1 MKLFLIIILAIVSC
15 YSQNSLNVKSL
26 KKDIP
31 ESNNVNTYMVY
42 KIDSINSFYL
52 IYAKKQDTLYKIVSK
67 KARLTNCELIQVNKG
82 YPFILHSRLASR
94 KIGNAPILPGL
105 VNCFYYGDSTSICL
119 EKSIYDLHSAENVK
133 GLCFL
138 KDFKPTGTR

>member
-1 MKLFLIIILAIVSC
+1 MAIGSC
-15 YSQNSLNVKSL
+15 YGQNSLKDKSVQ
-26 KKDIP
+26 KDRQRT
-31 ESNNVNTYMVY
+31 NNPDTYRVY

-52 IYAKKQDTLYKIVSK
+52 IYAKKQDTLYKIVSR
-67 KARLTNCELIQVNKG
+67 KAHLINCETIQINEW

-94 KIGNAPILPGL
+94 KIGNVKIMPGL

-119 EKSIYDLHSAENVK
+119 EKSIYDLYSSDNVK

-138 KDFKPTGTR
+138 KDYK

>member
-1 MKLFLIIILAIVSC
+1 MKLFLITILAVVSC
-15 YSQNSLNVKSL
+15 YSQNYLKEKSVKN
-26 KKDIP
+26 DIQD
-31 ESNNVNTYMVY
+31 SNNVNTYRVY

-52 IYAKKQDTLYKIVSK
+52 IYAKRQDTLYKIVSQ
-67 KARLTNCELIQVNKG
+67 KARLTNCEIIQVNKQ

-94 KIGNAPILPGL
+94 KIGNSPILPGL

-119 EKSIYDLHSAENVK
+119 EKSIYDLHSADNIK

-138 KDFKPTGTR
+138 KDYKRIGAQ